1 MTLESPA
8 LPPLLTLRGI
18 SKRFGGTH
26 ALRHVDLDLRRG
38 EVLALLGENG
48 AGKSTLIK
56 ILAGVQRPDD
66 GEILY
71 RGKLVSGLSKKRPM
85 AFIHQDL
92 GLIDWMTVSENICL
106 SLGYRRR
113 WGLIDQQACR
123 RRAVL
128 ALEQIGADIDPDIRV
143 ESLSRTDKSLVA
155 IGRAL
160 ASDADIIVLDE
171 PTASL
176 PNNEVSRLLQV
187 IEGLRARSV
196 AMIYVSHRI
205 DEVFQIADRIVV
217 LRDGQVVAERRVSET
232 SANEVVLLI
241 VGNEPRRLFLRPIDV
256 HGEVRLTLD
265 ALTLSGVGP
274 VSCRVHRGEI
284 VGLFGLRG
292 AGHERIGRA
301 LFGLL
306 PIVSGSMH
314 LDGRLVSPRS
324 PEAAMKVGIEL
335 IWGDRMSGSIFP
347 TMSVRENMFLNLT
360 AAGLG
365 ELFYIAPRREE
376 NAARE
381 LGRKVSLRPNRPEL
395 PIEALSGGNQQKV
408 VIGRWLRLEGKVY
421 VFEDPTSGV
430 DVGAKAD
437 IYELFNIVLRMGATI
452 LIISTDFEEV
462 ANVCHRVLVFDRGQ
476 VVSELSGTELTAER
490 LLASASAG
498 SSTKSVQGR

>member
-1 MTLESPA
+1 MTVECTA

-26 ALRHVDLDLRRG
+26 ALRDVDLDLRRG

-56 ILAGVQRPDD
+56 ILAGVQRPDE

-71 RGKLVSGLSKKRPM
+71 RGEVVSGLSKKRPM

-92 GLIDWMTVSENICL
+92 GLIEWMTVSENICL

-113 WGLIDQQACR
+113 WGLIDREACR
-123 RRAVL
+123 RRAVM
-128 ALEQIGADIDPDIRV
+128 ALEQVGADIDPDVRV

-176 PNNEVSRLLQV
+176 PSNEVTRLFRILQ
-187 IEGLRARSV
+187 GLRARSV

-205 DEVFQIADRIVV
+205 DEIFRIADRIMV
-217 LRDGQVVAERRVSET
+217 LRDGQVVAQRRTSET
-232 SANEVVLLI
+232 SANELVLLI
-241 VGNEPRRLFLRPIDV
+241 IGQEPRRLFPRPIDS

-265 ALTLSGVGP
+265 ALILSGVGP
-274 VSCRVHRGEI
+274 VSCRVRRGEI

-292 AGHERIGRA
+292 AGNEKIGRA

-306 PIVSGSMH
+306 PTVSGSMH
-314 LDGRLVSPRS
+314 LDGRLVDPRS
-324 PEAAMKVGIEL
+324 PEAAMKLGIEL
-335 IWGDRMSGSIFP
+335 VWGDRMSGSIFP

-360 AAGLG
+360 AAGFG
-365 ELFYIAPRREE
+365 ERFYVAPRREE

-452 LIISTDFEEV
+452 LIVSTDFEEV
-462 ANVCHRVLVFDRGQ
+462 ANVCHRVLVFDRGR
-476 VVSELSGTELTAER
+476 VISELSGSELTAEA
-490 LLASASAG
+490 LLAAASAG
-498 SSTKSVQGR
+498 GPITSVQGR